1 MELTNRPLKILVL
14 LRIFNKLYENW
25 VIETVLILILS
36 TYFSVSKVFFKITII
51 LIAGPA
57 FIVST
62 TSLVMNILLIG
73 GAKQGSKEM
82 LLGWVV
88 WKIIAI
94 VIFWL
99 W

>member
-14 LRIFNKLYENW
+14 LRMFNKLYKHCI
-25 VIETVLILILS
+25 IETVL
-36 TYFSVSKVFFKITII
+36 TYFSVYKVFFKFDII